1 MFKPEDMSKVLV
13 VAPKD
18 QIDAVVKKLY
28 SLNLFH
34 IEDYVEQEEEGYE
47 GYRIGMPLPH
57 GSDTSRELLK
67 LRAVTNAIAVQADD
81 VSPKERIASSR
92 LKSLIEQDLPSVE
105 GEVESLLNRR
115 SRLDAEAKEIEQV
128 IETLS
133 PFANVAVDLDLL
145 RGYDNLA

>member
-57 GSDTSRELLK
+57 GSDTSR
-67 LRAVTNAIAVQADD
+67 
-81 VSPKERIASSR
+81 
-92 LKSLIEQDLPSVE
+92 
-105 GEVESLLNRR
+105 
-115 SRLDAEAKEIEQV
+115 
-128 IETLS
+128 
-133 PFANVAVDLDLL
+133 
-145 RGYDNLA
+145 